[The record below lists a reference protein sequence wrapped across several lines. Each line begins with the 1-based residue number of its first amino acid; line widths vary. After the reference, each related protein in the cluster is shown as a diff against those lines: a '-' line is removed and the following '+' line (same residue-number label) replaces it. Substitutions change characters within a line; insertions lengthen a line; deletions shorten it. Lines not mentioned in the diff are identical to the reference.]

1 MIRPLARKLLLAL
14 PLAGSAFAWSG
25 SAAAASTTLNELFN
39 DAIHGGVVVDGFAAE
54 TTTATSKTGSVI
66 VDIPSGATVRK
77 AWLVSVTGNGAYS
90 IAAVPAT
97 PRQVVLGTGANATT
111 VVIEGNPQFPAAAD
125 FLGYGAWVTDVSTKL
140 QAIVG
145 TSTGAAVAVPIQERG
160 DGPSDFLPSIY
171 GHTLIVVYDLASAPL
186 RNVFAA
192 GGILGGPTITPDV
205 TQTVTTKRP
214 IVKCIGTSATDPFPL
229 SVSVVDDYD
238 SDNGVLKV
246 NGTDLSVK
254 VGGTD
259 DKVDANIVQELG
271 LFSAGSFS
279 AKGATGVPTGIT
291 KTLNGVS
298 YTDSITAKP
307 AVVENRTDDELFD
320 MASAVTLG
328 GTSIAIR
335 YVSPSAGSAA
345 SAIAFQTGAGGT
357 GGCDVAAPAGCA
369 NDAACQAAQFCN
381 DGVAP
386 SACTAKLANGSP
398 MPSGGAIGGKCSP
411 AAAVRACVSG
421 KCETSDDKCGLADG
435 SVCATGAECRSGTC
449 TGSVC
454 LVPTATPD
462 AGVVAKPDAG
472 TAVQSDAGGPSL
484 DGPGSLE
491 GGGFSCATRGGTS
504 APSLF
509 TIACGLGLALGAA
522 SRRRRRP

>member
-14 PLAGSAFAWSG
+14 PLAGSAWAWSG

-54 TTTATSKTGSVI
+54 TTTATSKSGSVI
-66 VDIPSGATVRK
+66 VDIPTGATVRK
-77 AWLVSVTGNGAYS
+77 AWLVSVTGSTTYS
-90 IAAVPAT
+90 IAAVPVT
-97 PRQVVLGTGANATT
+97 PRQVVLGAGANATT

-145 TSTGAAVAVPIQERG
+145 TSTGAAVSVPIQERG

-192 GGILGGPTITPDV
+192 GGVLGGPTITPDV

-214 IVKCIGTSATDPFPL
+214 VVKCIGTSAGDPFPL

-259 DKVDANIVQELG
+259 DKADPNVVQELG
-271 LFSAGSFS
+271 LFSAGSF
-279 AKGATGVPTGIT
+279 AARGATGTPTGIT

-307 AVVENRTDDELFD
+307 AAIENRTDDELYD
-320 MASAVTLG
+320 ISSVVTLG
-328 GTSIAIR
+328 GSSIAIR
-335 YVSPSAGSAA
+335 YVSPSSGSAA
-345 SAIAFQTGAGGT
+345 SAIAFQTGAGGA
-357 GGCDVAAPAGCA
+357 GGCDVAAPVGCA

-398 MPSGGAIGGKCSP
+398 MPSGGAVGGKCSP
-411 AAAVRACVSG
+411 AAAVRACASG
-421 KCETSDDKCGLADG
+421 KCELRDDKCGLAEG

-454 LVPTATPD
+454 VVPTSTD
-462 AGVVAKPDAG
+462 AGVPTKPDAG
-472 TAVQSDAGGPSL
+472 GVVVSDAGAPTNV
-484 DGPGSLE
+484 DGTGSLE
-491 GGGFSCATRGGTS
+491 GGGFSCATRGGSS

-509 TIACGLGLALGAA
+509 TLACGLGLAIGAA
-522 SRRRRRP
+522 SRRRKRP